1 MAQLLQTDQASSRLG
16 ISRSKLFG
24 LIQSG
29 ELPSVKVGKRRLVSD
44 SAIDQF
50 IAKLE
55 AEAGR
60 QSA

>member
-1 MAQLLQTDQASSRLG
+1 MAHLLQTDQASSRLG

-50 IAKLE
+50 IEKLE
-55 AEAGR
+55 AEAKR
-60 QSA
+60 TNA